1 MFSDS
6 KELKIV
12 LVLYS
17 SYRLI
22 RLLVFTASVSYVG
35 AITWLKYNKLY
46 FSSFYSI
53 NLYIVQQLLNK
64 QV

>member
-22 RLLVFTASVSYVG
+22 RLLFFTASVSYVG
-35 AITWLKYNKLY
+35 AIT
-46 FSSFYSI
+46 
-53 NLYIVQQLLNK
+53 
-64 QV
+64 